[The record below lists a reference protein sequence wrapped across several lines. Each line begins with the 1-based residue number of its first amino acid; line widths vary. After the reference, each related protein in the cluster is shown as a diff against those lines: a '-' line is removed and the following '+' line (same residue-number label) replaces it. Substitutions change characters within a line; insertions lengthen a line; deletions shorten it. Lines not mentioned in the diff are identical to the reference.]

1 MVKFGNVDVD
11 ISDIGI
17 EYNTLRVIKS
27 RNSFIREWIEKGA
40 KFIGKVDKDDIKED
54 GLKRMTKN
62 ITGDELW
69 IEYFLFEDIDFC
81 LHNNFFLNYLKSNC
95 FG

>member
-69 IEYFLFEDIDFC
+69 IEYFLFEI
-81 LHNNFFLNYLKSNC
+81 KSIPTIVQFRLGENIKT
-95 FG
+95 F